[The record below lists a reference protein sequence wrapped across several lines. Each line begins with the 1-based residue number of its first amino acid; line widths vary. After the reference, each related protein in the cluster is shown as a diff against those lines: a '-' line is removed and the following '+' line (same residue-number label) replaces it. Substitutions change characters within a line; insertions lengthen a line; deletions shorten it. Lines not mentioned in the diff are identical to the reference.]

1 MSGIDAILEG
11 VPIPRMV
18 RVRQSFAYPSLR
30 DAAGCVSKKIAA
42 KGVLS
47 EIKPGDTVAVTAGSR
62 GITDLPVILRTV
74 VSEIRAAGGS
84 PFIFPAMGSH
94 GGATAE
100 GQSAMLE
107 GMGISGDTVGA
118 PVKSSMEVVMVGKTR
133 DGSAVFMD
141 KFASEADWIVLV
153 NRIKPHVSFRGDY
166 ESGLMKMMTVG
177 MGKGRGAESAHRM
190 GFGQM
195 AENIVSFAK
204 VILAKRKILCA
215 VGILEN
221 PNHETAEAEVLLG
234 YEIESREPELLRR
247 AWELYPKLCF
257 DRLDALALDEIGK
270 NISGT
275 GFDTNVLGRYHTKY
289 ASGGPDI
296 TRICV
301 LDITDE
307 SHGNGNGLGILDFT
321 TRRAFEKFD
330 FEQSYPNS
338 LTTTVPMSVKIPMVL
353 KNDLRAIQAAI
364 KTSNVSDLG
373 RVRFARVKN
382 TVSLGEMEI
391 SESLIGEASNHPN
404 LEIISEP
411 YDLDFDEKGN
421 LF

>member
-18 RVRQSFAYPSLR
+18 RVRQSLVYPSVKDVAL
-30 DAAGCVSKKIAA
+30 C
-42 KGVLS
+42 LS
-47 EIKPGDTVAVTAGSR
+47 EKFAEKNALSGMKPGDTVAVTAGSR
-62 GITDLPVILRTV
+62 GITGLPVILRTV
-74 VSEIRAAGGS
+74 TSEIRAAGGA

-100 GQSAMLE
+100 GQSAMLD
-107 GMGISGDTVGA
+107 GMGISEDTVGA
-118 PVKSSMEVVMVGKTR
+118 PVKSSMETVTVGETQ
-133 DGSAVFMD
+133 DGSPVYMD
-141 KFASEADWIVLV
+141 KFASEADWIVVV

-166 ESGLMKMMTVG
+166 ESGLMKMITVG

-190 GFGQM
+190 GFGKM
-195 AENIVSFAK
+195 AENVLSFAK
-204 VILAKRKILCA
+204 VVMAKRRILCA

-221 PNHETAEAEVLLG
+221 PNHETAELEVLRG
-234 YEIESREPELLRR
+234 DEIESREPELLRR

-270 NISGT
+270 DISGT
-275 GFDTNVLGRYHTKY
+275 GFDTNVLGRYHTRY

-301 LDITDE
+301 LDITDK

-338 LTTTVPMSVKIPMVL
+338 LTSTVPMSVKIPMVL
-353 KNDLRAIQAAI
+353 KNDMQAIQAAI
-364 KTSNVSDLG
+364 RTCNVWDMR
-373 RVRFARVKN
+373 RVRFVRVKN

-391 SESLIGEASNHPN
+391 SESLVEEASRHPN
-404 LEIISEP
+404 LKIISDP
-411 YDLDFDEKGN
+411 YDLNFDESGN